1 MKELKK
7 KGKRLIDDWYK
18 LISMQKCFTWLL
30 LDEFLDDPSFNV
42 QFSKLIQMCD
52 KFLSIE
58 ELIFHISLPRLGYFQ
73 WKKET

>member
-1 MKELKK
+1 
-7 KGKRLIDDWYK
+7 
-18 LISMQKCFTWLL
+18 
-30 LDEFLDDPSFNV
+30 
-42 QFSKLIQMCD
+42 MCD